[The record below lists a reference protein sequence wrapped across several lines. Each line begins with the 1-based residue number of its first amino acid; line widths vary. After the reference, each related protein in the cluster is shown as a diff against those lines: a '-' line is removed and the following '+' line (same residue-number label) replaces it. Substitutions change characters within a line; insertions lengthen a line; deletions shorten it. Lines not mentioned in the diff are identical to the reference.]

1 MTAITRITTAAATA
15 LAAFGTAATADVDPS
30 IPTYEE
36 TSDISGDLRSVGS
49 DTLSNLMTQWGE
61 AFYGMYPQVNFEAES
76 KGSGTA
82 PPALISGTAQLGP
95 MSRRMKGEEVD
106 KFTDAFGYEPTLVR
120 TGIDAIAVFVAKD
133 NPIEE
138 LTLDDLKNI
147 FSVEGK
153 DGITWGD
160 VGVTDSRYADQ
171 PITLYGRNSASG
183 TYGYFKSAGLGKADY
198 KDSVNEQPGSSAV
211 VQGVGGDQFGI
222 GYSGIGYATPDVKAV
237 PIVGADGIAY
247 DPSNP
252 DDVYSES
259 YPLAR
264 FLYVYVNKNP
274 NEDLEPLTAEFLTL
288 VLSQQGQEVVDRDGF
303 YTLSNFIVQQER
315 EKLGL
320 N

>member
-1 MTAITRITTAAATA
+1 MTAFTRITTAAAAA
-15 LAAFGTAATADVDPS
+15 LMAVGAVATADVDPNL
-30 IPTYEE
+30 PEYEQ
-36 TSDISGDLRSVGS
+36 TSGIAGDLRSVGS

-61 AFYGMYPQVNFEAES
+61 RFYRMYPQVNFEAES

-82 PPALISGTAQLGP
+82 PPALINGTAQMGP

-106 KFTDAFGYEPTLVR
+106 KFSEAFGYEPTLVR

-133 NPIEE
+133 NPVEQ
-138 LTLDDLKNI
+138 LTIDDLKNI

-160 VGVTDSRYADQ
+160 VGVTDSRYASK

-183 TYGYFKSAGLGKADY
+183 TYGYFKEAGLGKADY

-222 GYSGIGYATPDVKAV
+222 GYSGVGYATPDVKAV
-237 PIVGADGIAY
+237 PIVGADGSAY
-247 DPSNP
+247 DALNA
-252 DDVYSES
+252 DDVYSEN

-264 FLYVYVNKNP
+264 FLYVYVNKKP
-274 NEDLEPLTAEFLTL
+274 NEKLEPLTAEFLKL
-288 VLSQQGQEVVDRDGF
+288 VLSKQGQEVVDRDGF
-303 YTLSNFIVQQER
+303 YTLSPYIVEQEL

-320 N
+320 